1 MGKTSDYFW
10 YNSYF
15 CGEILVFS
23 KKIWRSGILNFLLRL
38 PIEATEIDP
47 KNINGVDT
55 NKGFKEALEGFCK
68 YLNIETDIELEI

>member
-1 MGKTSDYFW
+1 MFNAESHLHLFVE
-10 YNSYF
+10 N
-15 CGEILVFS
+15 CGLD
-23 KKIWRSGILNFLLRL
+23 WAL

-68 YLNIETDIELEI
+68 YLNFETDIELEV